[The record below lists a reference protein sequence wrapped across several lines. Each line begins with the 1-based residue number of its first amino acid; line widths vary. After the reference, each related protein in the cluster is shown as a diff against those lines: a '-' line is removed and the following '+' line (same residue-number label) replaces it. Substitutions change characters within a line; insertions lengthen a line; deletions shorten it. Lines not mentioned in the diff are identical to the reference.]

1 VWNDNVPSVF
11 LKYSNAIV
19 MQGGNICDRD
29 GCRQCIEYEIQ
40 LDNVRAQNETIR
52 NIEPSDIINSSQTP
66 AWHISKE
73 SLAFWEEDAEQIFVD
88 FSKYNDSVRLA
99 IKNTNDRNA
108 LSNHSYY
115 ISH

>member
-1 VWNDNVPSVF
+1 
-11 LKYSNAIV
+11 

-99 IKNTNDRNA
+99 IKNTTTVMHSQIIHTIFLISLKHINRRN
-108 LSNHSYY
+108 L
-115 ISH
+115 